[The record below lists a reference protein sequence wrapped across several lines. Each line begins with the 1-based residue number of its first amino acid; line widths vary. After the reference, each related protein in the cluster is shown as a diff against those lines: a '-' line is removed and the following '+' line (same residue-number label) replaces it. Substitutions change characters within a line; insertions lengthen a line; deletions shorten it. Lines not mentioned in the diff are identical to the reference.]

1 MSSQAESFAGG
12 ASGRAG
18 FGLRPDILRA
28 AFRTT
33 VQMCAPMLVLV
44 SCATS
49 NREHY
54 RVKHQYSTSDPQ
66 FERTMNNILG
76 PGLREGNDIMTLRNG
91 SEIFPAMLGAIRRA
105 RRTIDFETYIYWRG
119 HVGQEF
125 AEALAERARAHVAV
139 HVILDWQGTHRMDH
153 SALQLMKD
161 AGVEVAEYN
170 PIKPLQPGF
179 WYRPMRINNRTHR
192 KLLIVDGRIG
202 FTGGVGIADEWDGD
216 AQDSKHWR
224 DNHYR
229 IEGPVVGELQGA
241 FLDNWLRTNGSVLH
255 GDNYFP
261 PLSPAGSYKAQTF
274 KSSQRGGSES
284 ARLMYLTSIAS
295 AAKSVRLA
303 NAYFVPD
310 KLAIDTFLDAAH
322 RGVKIEII
330 VPGPH
335 IDQRAVRKASRNS
348 WPKLLE
354 AGIRIYEY
362 QPTMFHCK
370 YMVVDDLWSSVG
382 SSNFDSR
389 SFRLNAEAN
398 LNVLDANFAARQTKV
413 FEQDKAKS
421 KEITLEMLKHQP
433 IWDKVLNKAV
443 TPLKPEL

>member
-1 MSSQAESFAGG
+1 MDKIDMQ
-12 ASGRAG
+12 
-18 FGLRPDILRA
+18 
-28 AFRTT
+28 RTSALLALLALT
-33 VQMCAPMLVLV
+33 
-44 SCATS
+44 SCSTFEK
-49 NREHY
+49 REHY

-66 FERTMNNILG
+66 FERTMNNMLG
-76 PGLREGNDIMTLRNG
+76 PGLTSGNNVVTLRNG
-91 SEIFPAMLGAIRRA
+91 EEIFPAMLSAIRSAKRS
-105 RRTIDFETYIYWRG
+105 IDFETYIYWKG
-119 HVGQEF
+119 DVGRKF
-125 AEALAERARAHVAV
+125 AEALAERARAGVAV
-139 HVILDWQGTHRMDH
+139 HVILDWQGTQRMERA
-153 SALQLMKD
+153 SLQLMKD
-161 AGVEVAEYN
+161 AGVEVAKYN
-170 PIKPLQPGF
+170 PMKPFQPAF

-192 KLLIVDGRIG
+192 KLLIVDGKVG

-216 AQDSKHWR
+216 AQDPKHWR

-229 IEGPVVGELQGA
+229 VEGPVVGELQAA

-255 GDNYFP
+255 GNDYFP
-261 PLSPAGSYKAQTF
+261 PLASPGSYKAQTF

-295 AAKSVRLA
+295 AAKNVRLA

-310 KLAIDTFLDAAH
+310 KLAIDTFLDAAK

-330 VPGPH
+330 VPGRH
-335 IDQRAVRKASRNS
+335 IDQQTVRKASRNV

-370 YMVVDDLWSSVG
+370 YMIVDDLWVSVG

-389 SFRLNAEAN
+389 SFKLNAEAN
-398 LNVLDANFAARQTKV
+398 LNVLNADFAAKQIGV

-443 TPLKPEL
+443 TPLKPQL

>member
-1 MSSQAESFAGG
+1 MDKIDIGYFVG
-12 ASGRAG
+12 AASLGA
-18 FGLRPDILRA
+18 
-28 AFRTT
+28 
-33 VQMCAPMLVLV
+33 MLLFPG
-44 SCATS
+44 CTS
-49 NREHY
+49 LQKREHY

-66 FERTMNNILG
+66 FERTMDNLLG
-76 PGLREGNDIMTLRNG
+76 PALTNGNKVTTLRNG
-91 SEIFPAMLGAIRRA
+91 DEIFPAMLAAIRSAKRS
-105 RRTIDFETYIYWRG
+105 IDFETYIYWRG
-119 HVGQEF
+119 EVGRRF

-139 HVILDWQGTHRMDH
+139 HVILDWQGTQKMDRG
-153 SALQLMKD
+153 SLKLMED
-161 AGVEVAEYN
+161 AGVEVAKYN
-170 PIKPLQPGF
+170 SLKPLQPGF

-192 KLLIVDGRIG
+192 KLLIVDGKIG
-202 FTGGVGIADEWDGD
+202 FTGGVGIADEWDGH
-216 AQDSKHWR
+216 AQDPKHWR

-229 IEGPVVGELQGA
+229 IEGPVVGELQAA

-255 GDNYFP
+255 GNDYFP
-261 PLSPAGSYKAQTF
+261 PLSAAGSYTAQTF

-284 ARLMYLTSIAS
+284 ARLMYLMSISSAS
-295 AAKSVRLA
+295 KSVRLA

-310 KLAIDTFLDAAH
+310 KLAIDTFLEAAR

-335 IDQRAVRKASRNS
+335 IDQKAVRAASRNS

-370 YMVVDDLWSSVG
+370 YMVVDNLWTSVG

-398 LNVLDANFAARQTKV
+398 LNVLNADFAAQQIRV
-413 FEQDKAKS
+413 FEKDKAQS
-421 KEITLEMLKHQP
+421 KEITLEMLKRRP
-433 IWDKVLNKAV
+433 IWDKLMNKAV